1 VSEAQPPQQQAP
13 FIPST
18 VDEEPI
24 PSKPGQVFRVP
35 GFPRLFAAQV
45 VSAIGDW
52 VGLVAIIALAGEFS
66 ANAVGLVM
74 VARMLPGLLL
84 APIGGALVDRWNR
97 KVVMVS
103 ADIGR
108 AGLLVVLPFFDSM
121 LGLVVISFSIEVL
134 TLLWGPAKDA
144 TVPNIVKDPDQLGT
158 ANSLGMFAAWGTFP
172 IGSILFALM
181 AAVSSWVTSFSAVTP
196 FRPEQASLAIWM
208 DAITFLVSALLISG
222 LHIPKGGPKGV
233 SDKPAFSQTW
243 RDVGEG
249 LQFIRSAP
257 LVRGVMI
264 GLAGGLIG
272 GGSIIPLGAVFN
284 TDILGGTTSAYGFLQ
299 TALGIGAATGVV
311 SLLIFQ
317 RRLPRQSVFI
327 WSVFAAGVA
336 IGVMAWVSTLALA
349 IVLIAIVGAGAGCAY
364 VTGFT
369 LLQESVSDEMRGRTF
384 ATLYAVVRV
393 CLLLSLTIGPFVSSG
408 LNALSNSLTDGAI
421 DIGSSTLSIPGV
433 RLTLWIGGAITVLS
447 AFAARRRMR
456 KSQLEGI
463 R

>member
-1 VSEAQPPQQQAP
+1 MSEAQPPQQQAP

-24 PSKPGQVFRVP
+24 PSKPGQVFLVP

-208 DAITFLVSALLISG
+208 DAITFLVS
-222 LHIPKGGPKGV
+222 
-233 SDKPAFSQTW
+233 
-243 RDVGEG
+243 
-249 LQFIRSAP
+249 
-257 LVRGVMI
+257 
-264 GLAGGLIG
+264 
-272 GGSIIPLGAVFN
+272 
-284 TDILGGTTSAYGFLQ
+284 
-299 TALGIGAATGVV
+299 
-311 SLLIFQ
+311 
-317 RRLPRQSVFI
+317 
-327 WSVFAAGVA
+327 
-336 IGVMAWVSTLALA
+336 
-349 IVLIAIVGAGAGCAY
+349 
-364 VTGFT
+364 
-369 LLQESVSDEMRGRTF
+369 
-384 ATLYAVVRV
+384 
-393 CLLLSLTIGPFVSSG
+393 
-408 LNALSNSLTDGAI
+408 
-421 DIGSSTLSIPGV
+421 
-433 RLTLWIGGAITVLS
+433 
-447 AFAARRRMR
+447 
-456 KSQLEGI
+456 
-463 R
+463 